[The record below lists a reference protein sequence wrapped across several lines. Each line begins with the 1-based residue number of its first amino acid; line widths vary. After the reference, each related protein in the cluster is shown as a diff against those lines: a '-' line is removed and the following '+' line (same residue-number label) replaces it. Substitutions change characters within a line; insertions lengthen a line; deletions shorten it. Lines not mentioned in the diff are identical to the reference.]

1 MDGQPMTSVTHQDH
15 NGTTAEEAP
24 MTGIADRTSRRL
36 RNGPVFM
43 SAADAVAL
51 IQPGDTLAIGGS
63 GGGLVEPDL
72 LLKTLGRAYDDQ
84 GAPGDLTLVHTTGIG
99 DRLGGGMDHLAQP
112 GLARRIIAGNW
123 GMAPRM
129 SQMVIENQFEAYNF
143 PQGVMSQL
151 FREIAGGRPGLLTH
165 VGLGTFCD
173 PRLEGG
179 RLNDITTE
187 DLVEVVELGGKEWLF
202 YPSLHID
209 VCFIRGTTAD
219 EDGNISFEQEGA
231 RLEMLSIAQATRN
244 SGGLVIAQVKQV
256 AQAGSLDPRT
266 VVVPGI
272 CVDAVVVHPAQR
284 QLVTHDY
291 NPAFSG
297 ALKGALSHLEPFA
310 LDQRKVVARRA
321 VGEIQDGDVVNL
333 GVGIADGVASV
344 AAEEGWSNRF
354 TLTIEQGLVG
364 GVPARGVIFGV
375 ATNPVAVLDQSYQF
389 DFYDGGGLDIAFL
402 GFAQIDM
409 AGNVNV
415 SKFNKRVVGT
425 GGFVNISQ
433 NASTVVFCGT
443 FNAGGLEAKPADG
456 LLTITSE
463 GRHHKFVDEVEQVTF
478 SSEQARVRGQRVLYV
493 TERAVFELGATG
505 LVLMEVAPGVDVQ
518 ADVLDLLPGRI
529 EVSPHLREMD
539 AALFTDAALGS
550 DWRRTVT
557 ARAAMQSQ
565 ERVSVFDA
573 TPVTAPPS
581 PASSPRT
588 TTNGASA

>member
-1 MDGQPMTSVTHQDH
+1 MTTH
-15 NGTTAEEAP
+15 TAGP
-24 MTGIADRTSRRL
+24 SRRV
-36 RNGPVFM
+36 RGGPRFL
-43 SAADAVAL
+43 SAVDAIAL
-51 IQPGDTLAIGGS
+51 IRPGDTIAIGGS

-72 LLKTLGRAYDDQ
+72 LLKTLGDSYREQAQ
-84 GAPGDLTLVHTTGIG
+84 PAGLTLVHTTGIG
-99 DRLGGGMDHLAQP
+99 DREGGGMDHLAQP

-129 SQMVIENQFEAYNF
+129 SEMVIENQFEAYNF

-151 FREIAGGRPGLLTH
+151 FREIAGGRPGLVTH

-179 RLNDITTE
+179 KLNDVTTE
-187 DLVEVVELGGKEWLF
+187 DLIEVVELAGEEWLF
-202 YPSLHID
+202 YPALDLD
-209 VCFIRGTTAD
+209 VCLIRGTTAD
-219 EDGNISFEQEGA
+219 ENGNISLEQEGA

-244 SGGLVIAQVKQV
+244 RGGLVIAQVKQV
-256 AQAGSLDPRT
+256 AAANSLDPRT

-272 CVDAVVVHPAQR
+272 CVDVVVVHPEQR

-297 ALKGALSHLEPFA
+297 AIKGALSHLEPFP

-321 VGEIQDGDVVNL
+321 LSEIRDGDVVNL

-344 AAEEGWSNRF
+344 AAEEGWSDLF

-375 ATNPVAVLDQSYQF
+375 ATNPVAVLDQPYQF
-389 DFYDGGGLDIAFL
+389 DFYDGGGLDITFL

-443 FNAGGLEAKPADG
+443 FNAGGLRAVPDDG
-456 LLTITSE
+456 ALRIDGE
-463 GRHHKFVDEVEQVTF
+463 GRHRKFVDQVEQVTF
-478 SSEQARVRGQRVLYV
+478 SAEQARRRGQRVLYV
-493 TERAVFELGATG
+493 TERAVFELGESG
-505 LVLMEVAPGVDVQ
+505 LRLIEVAPGVDVRR
-518 ADVLDLLPGRI
+518 DVLDQLPGTV
-529 EVSPHLREMD
+529 EVAADLCEMD
-539 AALFTDAALGS
+539 SALFREASLGAAWRSAVIDGS
-550 DWRRTVT
+550 ALR
-557 ARAAMQSQ
+557 
-565 ERVSVFDA
+565 
-573 TPVTAPPS
+573 TPVVLAERHADGTEAV
-581 PASSPRT
+581 R
-588 TTNGASA
+588 